1 MVHTRRIKDYQGFFR
16 GKQLNEALGNVPS
29 NGEFSPY
36 SKVMLEWC
44 GFTPGASDPQI
55 YNLGIKGKD
64 VEGEYNLF
72 TSISPDDGGSSSVF
86 TILLQGDYLKELIRG
101 SQKQT
106 FRGPKAKILGDILMR
121 LKKGSGGD
129 YHESY
134 MADTKEDDLS
144 IYGSKKGSNEKWYRF
159 IYKVSIEDTVAIM
172 PMWSDFMHHI
182 GFAPPSLLVNNKSKY
197 GEYFGPAVMDKFFEK
212 YELSNTKV
220 KRLEVVFPGN
230 WDEYAAL
237 QWAKEFGLMAPV
249 FGSLAEGAKYLE
261 TFKNV
266 KFQEVIVG
274 SHGSEGDRYSDM
286 LRDGTEHA
294 MKDKKDFLNQ
304 LARVTEPDSK
314 VYFTSCY
321 GGDNEEKLV
330 GMAKRLGCT
339 VYAAEGVNMLGF
351 KSKKGKFW
359 MAKPDGTYED
369 VGSEPPFYSTFAEG
383 SILKGVAVVAKL
395 VTQEQIDA
403 ISNYAERVSKE
414 WKKFEKNPI
423 GYTVDSCLEFL
434 KNKANTISDIVTAPI
449 KKAIEIWNTW

>member
-72 TSISPDDGGSSSVF
+72 TSISPDDGGASSVF

-101 SQKQT
+101 SQKKM

-172 PMWSDFMHHI
+172 PMWSDFMHYI
-182 GFAPPSLLVNNKSKY
+182 GFAPTSPLVNNKSKS
-197 GEYFGPAVMDKFFEK
+197 GEYFGPGVMDKFFEK
-212 YELSNTKV
+212 YITSNAKV
-220 KRLEVVFPGN
+220 KRLEVVFPGS

-237 QWAKEFGLMAPV
+237 QWAKEFGLMSPV
-249 FGSLAEGAKYLE
+249 FKSLTEGAKYLG

-266 KFQEVIVG
+266 KFQEVVVG
-274 SHGSEGDRYSDM
+274 SHGDEGDQYGDM
-286 LRDGTEHA
+286 LSYEEGDDVTG
-294 MKDKKDFLNQ
+294 FLNQ

-339 VYAAEGVNMLGF
+339 VYASEGVNLLGF

-359 MAKPDGTYED
+359 MAKPDGTYKD
-369 VGSEPPFYSTFAEG
+369 VGSEPPFTSTFAEG

-434 KNKANTISDIVTAPI
+434 KNKANTISDVVTAPI
-449 KKAIEIWNTW
+449 KKAIEIWNAW